1 MLRTVICTVLILA
14 IGSASGYITTKPDFL
29 TPCPIMSV
37 PEEEFTKCSTEDIQK
52 LFENLYTG
60 IEGLEDVVVD
70 PLKINRIKVLQGAG
84 PVSLNA
90 SLSKVTVTGFRYTN
104 VTESKVSPKDFSW
117 ETTFFLPKVRIEG
130 IYSMQGRIL
139 IIPLNGRGKCWLE
152 PENMTIRMHT
162 KTRLIEKD
170 GFVFY
175 NVTGTKVDYD
185 ISGLRLRFDNLFDG
199 VKALEESTNAYL
211 NENWRPVNEG
221 LKPVIAKTVE
231 DILLRIMRKIFD
243 NIPANFFV
251 SDIPKPSEL
260 YSRKN

>member
-1 MLRTVICTVLILA
+1 MLWNAIVTILCLLV
-14 IGSASGYITTKPDFL
+14 SSSKGYITKKPAFL
-29 TPCPIMSV
+29 KTCPIMTVS
-37 PEEEFTKCSTEDIQK
+37 EEEFTKCSTEDIQR
-52 LFENLYTG
+52 LFQHLYTG

-90 SLSKVTVTGFRYTN
+90 SLSKVTVTGFRHTK

-117 ETTFFLPKVRIEG
+117 DTSFFLPKVRIEG
-130 IYSMQGRIL
+130 VYSMQGRIL

-152 PENMTIRMHT
+152 PVNMNIYMHT
-162 KTRLIEKD
+162 KTRLIERD
-170 GFVFY
+170 GFTFY
-175 NVTGTKVDYD
+175 NVTGTRVEYD

-199 VKALEESTNAYL
+199 VKALEDSTNAYL

-231 DILLRIMRKIFD
+231 DILLRMMKKIFD

-260 YSRKN
+260 YGKSN

>member
-1 MLRTVICTVLILA
+1 MILHMIFSVLLLS
-14 IGSASGYITTKPDFL
+14 IGTASGYITIKPSFL
-29 TPCPIMSV
+29 KTCPIMTVS
-37 PEEEFTKCSTEDIQK
+37 EEEFTKCSTGDIQR
-52 LFENLYTG
+52 LFEHLYTG

-90 SLSKVTVTGFRYTN
+90 SLSKVTVTGFRHTK

-117 ETTFFLPKVRIEG
+117 DTIFFLPKVRIEG

-139 IIPLNGRGKCWLE
+139 IIPLNGKGKCWLE
-152 PENMTIRMHT
+152 PVNMNIRMHT
-162 KTRLIEKD
+162 KTKLIERD
-170 GFVFY
+170 SYVFY
-175 NVTGTKVDYD
+175 NVTGTKVEYD

-199 VKALEESTNAYL
+199 VKALEDSTNAYL

-231 DILLRIMRKIFD
+231 DILLRMMKKIFD

-251 SDIPKPSEL
+251 SDIPKPTEL
-260 YSRKN
+260 YQRKN